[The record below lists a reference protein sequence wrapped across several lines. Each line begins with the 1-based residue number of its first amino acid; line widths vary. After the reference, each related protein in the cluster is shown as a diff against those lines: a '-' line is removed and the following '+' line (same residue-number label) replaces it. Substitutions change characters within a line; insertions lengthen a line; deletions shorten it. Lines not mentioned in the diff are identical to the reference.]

1 MIEIN
6 NILYDTE
13 NHKLAKVLETLRL
26 CQAGQL
32 KRRQSF
38 RIKVEWVGSIGSYEG
53 YIETTRP
60 YSLTEWDREVA
71 KPVLVW
77 KTGSRQGRLLEP
89 SLIKRVDFA
98 SNSAKKKQISTFK
111 TTVSPLFDMEN
122 QFFSS
127 WMLETLDIANEYGL
141 LTTHQK

>member
-13 NHKLAKVLETLRL
+13 NHKLAKALETLRL
-26 CQAGQL
+26 CQTGQL
-32 KRRQSF
+32 AYRSF

-60 YSLTEWDREVA
+60 HRLTEWDREVS

-98 SNSAKKKQISTFK
+98 SNYAKKKQISIHK

-127 WMLETLDIANEYGL
+127 WMLESLDLANDSGL

>member
-13 NHKLAKVLETLRL
+13 NHKLARALETLRL
-26 CQAGQL
+26 CQTGQL
-32 KRRQSF
+32 PFRSF

-60 YSLTEWDREVA
+60 YRLTEWDREVS

-98 SNSAKKKQISTFK
+98 SNYAKKKQIFIWK

-127 WMLETLDIANEYGL
+127 WMLESLDLADDSGL